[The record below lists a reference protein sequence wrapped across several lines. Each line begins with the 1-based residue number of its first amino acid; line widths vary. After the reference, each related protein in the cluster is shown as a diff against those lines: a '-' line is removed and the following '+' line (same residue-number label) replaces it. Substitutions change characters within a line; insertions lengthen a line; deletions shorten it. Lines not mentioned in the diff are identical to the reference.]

1 MWKQKL
7 NERTLELED
16 GPPSFFQDLCGS
28 LPCASSAAWWTS
40 DTPCVSTKSKQR
52 RSFSWFSAEAMVKG
66 YQAYRDSWATALS
79 KEMPC
84 PREVGNWVNF
94 SLMQR
99 LGREAWP
106 SKARSLLRPAYVKIK
121 TTKSSSTAN
130 TAFSQNIA
138 PAKISHYMV
147 HTINVL
153 TFTCFW

>member
-84 PREVGNWVNF
+84 PREVGNRVNF
-94 SLMQR
+94 SLMRR

-106 SKARSLLRPAYVKIK
+106 SMACSIAASCLREPPKFLLKRIQHFHKILHLQKFPAIRYIPLMFWLSLV
-121 TTKSSSTAN
+121 
-130 TAFSQNIA
+130 
-138 PAKISHYMV
+138 
-147 HTINVL
+147 
-153 TFTCFW
+153 FW

>member
-84 PREVGNWVNF
+84 PREVGNQVKF

-106 SKARSLLRPAYVKIK
+106 SKARSIAASCLRENKDHQKFFYSKYSIF
-121 TTKSSSTAN
+121 TK
-130 TAFSQNIA
+130 
-138 PAKISHYMV
+138 YC
-147 HTINVL
+147 
-153 TFTCFW
+153 TCKNFPLYGTYH